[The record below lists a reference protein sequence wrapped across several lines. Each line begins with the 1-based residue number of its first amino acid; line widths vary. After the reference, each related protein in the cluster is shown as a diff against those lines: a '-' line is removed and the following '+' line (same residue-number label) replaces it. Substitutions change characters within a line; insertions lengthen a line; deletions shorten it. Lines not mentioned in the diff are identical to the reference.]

1 MSGSQGL
8 NKNHKPIIRW
18 RIKNV
23 KYRTKAGKRSCYK
36 KKAIDL
42 KAAELTD
49 QIMKEYVLD
58 GTKMQKMHNDI
69 MMLMGPIGPFEV
81 NAWIFALENTVSGL
95 KQTPAYSA
103 YMVALFEEAYETT
116 HTSYMG
122 KHEQCME
129 MMEKLTGRKEAA
141 E

>member
-1 MSGSQGL
+1 MSNTDQ
-8 NKNHKPIIRW
+8 KREIDP
-18 RIKNV
+18 V
-23 KYRTKAGKRSCYK
+23 TKR
-36 KKAIDL
+36 AIDL

-49 QIMKEYVLD
+49 LVMKEYILD

-69 MMLMGPIGPFEV
+69 MTLMGPMNPFEV

-103 YMVALFEEAYETT
+103 DMVTLLGEAYMTT
-116 HTSYMG
+116 HCVYMG
-122 KHEQCME
+122 NHEQRME
-129 MMEKLTGRKEAA
+129 AMDKLAGRKEAA

>member
-1 MSGSQGL
+1 MSNTDQ
-8 NKNHKPIIRW
+8 KREIDP
-18 RIKNV
+18 V
-23 KYRTKAGKRSCYK
+23 TKR
-36 KKAIDL
+36 AIDL

-49 QIMKEYVLD
+49 RIMKEYILD

-69 MMLMGPIGPFEV
+69 MTLMGPMNPFEV

-103 YMVALFEEAYETT
+103 DMVTLLGEAYMTT
-116 HTSYMG
+116 HCGYMG
-122 KHEQCME
+122 NHEQCLEAMD
-129 MMEKLTGRKEAA
+129 KLVGRKEAA